1 MLLKQLKMRQNNK
14 KMDFLGTLVARLLRN
29 PLIGKGTIKAGE
41 ITIKAGEGKI
51 RAGQNV

>member
-1 MLLKQLKMRQNNK
+1 MRQDNK
-14 KMDFLGTLVARLLRN
+14 EKDFLGTLVALLLRN
-29 PLIGKGTIKAGE
+29 PLIGKSTIKAGE

>member
-14 KMDFLGTLVARLLRN
+14 KMDFLGTLVGGLLRN
-29 PLIGKGTIKAGE
+29 PLIGKGTIQAGE
-41 ITIKAGEGKI
+41 IKIKAGEGKI

>member
-1 MLLKQLKMRQNNK
+1 MRQNNK
-14 KMDFLGTLVARLLRN
+14 KMNFLGTLVARLLRN
-29 PLIGKGTIKAGE
+29 PLIGKGTIKAGK